1 MKGAKDTREEP
12 GDADEKVTGPRVR
25 DSGVNLPRGSEVGRF
40 TIQRQLG
47 EGGMGVVFLARDRE
61 LDRKVALK
69 LLRTDRDEQPAAR
82 AQRRMLREARAMA
95 AVSHPNLVTIY
106 ECGVYLQHVFLAIE
120 FVDGLGLD
128 EWVHAEPRTLE
139 QIIDVY
145 EQAGSALEALH
156 AAGIVHRDFKPDN
169 VLVDGEGHAKLLDL
183 GIARRVPLAEEVKSS
198 VVTMAEAKRT
208 GTDVGDFS
216 DSFAEGSMIGT
227 PAYMAP
233 EQMLGGNVGP
243 AADQFAFALAFYE
256 SLCDE
261 RPFDGRTELEMIS
274 NTIAGLVRPWDAH
287 THVPEKLR
295 PVIERMLAGD
305 RDERYPSMQAALD
318 AIREAIGIR
327 RQLRVYTDRWLRHDR
342 GTDYLIPSGEPLL
355 EAQQLLEKHPSSLD
369 DDQKALIEAS
379 RGAAGRR
386 RIQRRFLLGAVGA
399 LTLGLA
405 PTLYLLRQR
414 TRALEGATRERVLTT
429 LDTVVEQIDAV
440 FAESSETLR
449 LMLDQREVWLPAIA
463 GVQVAGPVGD
473 EALTQQLASSCRD
486 LNRYFRPVLERSPTV
501 SSLMVATDTFEFLV
515 FDDAHARQLVPPYEL
530 YNRVVNTEAFGDAA
544 FQLFDGADA
553 SWLRH
558 GDEDRR
564 GAEWTGYDPG
574 ERIFVRRAAPA
585 PAIGWTEPY
594 LFFVSKEAGITG
606 GSRFDHET
614 GPVVLAVDVT
624 LTDLSQITG
633 AVAARG
639 VSAFVL
645 TRGDEVVALPKDP
658 ALASRAD
665 IVARFAEFDAE
676 REGDEAAVLPRLSD
690 LGAPELVAAWD
701 AVRGQGTGV
710 HECRVE
716 GTPLCVGVRPI
727 GRDEQ
732 DLTLVVVA
740 EQL

>member
-1 MKGAKDTREEP
+1 MKGAKDTKEESVAEP
-12 GDADEKVTGPRVR
+12 EKVTGPRVR
-25 DSGVNLPRGSEVGRF
+25 DSGVSLPRGSEVGRF
-40 TIQRQLG
+40 TIERPLG

-69 LLRTDRDEQPAAR
+69 LLRTDREEQPAAR

-120 FVDGLGLD
+120 FVDGMGLD

-139 QIIDVY
+139 QVVDVY

-169 VLVDGEGHAKLLDL
+169 VLVDQEGHAKLLDL
-183 GIARRVPLAEEVKSS
+183 GIARRLPLGEQVKSS

-216 DSFAEGSMIGT
+216 DSFAEGAMIGT

-274 NTIAGLVRPWDAH
+274 NTIAGIVRPWDSH
-287 THVPEKLR
+287 EHVPEKLR

-305 RDERYPSMQAALD
+305 RKDRYPSMHAALD
-318 AIREAIGIR
+318 AMREAIGLR
-327 RQLRVYTDRWLRHDR
+327 RQLRVSTDRWLRDDR
-342 GTDYLIPSGEPLL
+342 SADTLIPSGALL
-355 EAQQLLEKHPSSLD
+355 REARELARKRPDSLD

-379 RGAAGRR
+379 WAVASSRK
-386 RIQRRFLLGAVGA
+386 IQRRVLLGAVGA

-414 TRALEGATRERVLTT
+414 TRELDVATRERVLNT
-429 LDTVVEQIDAV
+429 LDTVMAQIDAV
-440 FAESSETLR
+440 FVESSDTLH
-449 LMLDQREVWLPAIA
+449 LMLDQRSVWMPAITRA
-463 GVQVAGPVGD
+463 MAEAPVGD
-473 EALTQQLASSCRD
+473 AALTELLTGACRD

-501 SSLMVATDTFEFLV
+501 SSLMVATETFEFLA
-515 FDDAHARQLVPPYEL
+515 FDDAHAEQLVPSYQF
-530 YNRVVNTEAFGDAA
+530 YNRIVNTETFGPAA
-544 FQLFDGADA
+544 FQLFDGEE
-553 SWLRH
+553 SGWLRE

-564 GAEWTGYDPG
+564 GAEWSGYDPG
-574 ERIFVRRAAPA
+574 QRVFVRRALPA

-594 LFFVSKEAGITG
+594 LFFVTKEAGITG
-606 GSRFDHET
+606 GSTFDHA
-614 GPVVLAVDVT
+614 GSPVVLAVDVT

-633 AVAARG
+633 AVDARG
-639 VSAFVL
+639 VTAFVL
-645 TRGDEVVALPKDP
+645 TRGDEVVALPRDP
-658 ALASRAD
+658 ALASRPD
-665 IVARFAEFDAE
+665 VVARFAEFDAE
-676 REGDEAAVLPRLSD
+676 RHGDEAAELPRLAD
-690 LGAPELVAAWD
+690 LGNDRLVRAWD
-701 AVRGQGTGV
+701 AVRAEGSGV
-710 HECRVE
+710 HECVID
-716 GTPLCVGVRPI
+716 GAPLCVGVRRV
-727 GRDEQ
+727 GREEQ

-740 EQL
+740 ERA